1 MVRAPRIALLAGLAA
16 LGCYPP
22 IDDLVT
28 GEPPPDTSRSCG
40 EPGEWLGTPV
50 ARFEDTAFPARTGAS
65 HAVDPGGDL
74 QAAIDAALPG
84 DEIVVQA
91 GAEYAGPLS
100 LPHKGDDTATI
111 VIRSSA
117 LSELAEGRTVA
128 LEDAPRLATLLGS
141 ETDPALVVEER
152 ASGWRLAGIELRPP
166 AGVAAATLAIVGSSA
181 STLAE
186 ALPDRIVFDRCL
198 VRGDPALGAGGGID
212 LHTRG
217 AAILDSRITDIHAGI
232 EPRGIAIDNAPGPIL
247 IHNSVVEAAFQNV
260 AIGERT
266 PGAPELLPQD
276 ISICRSVLAKP
287 EAWQGAGHPTKSL
300 LEIGRGR
307 RVLVS
312 GTRIE
317 RSWPDVHPG
326 FAIVIED
333 EGMDAGMPTE
343 DLSFVD
349 VRMRDVR
356 IAFEVETAGV
366 PGSIARVLIENS
378 ELTGVGD
385 RGARV
390 LGGGV
395 QALTWVHVTAVVGGA
410 LLDGGG
416 TVNPDLV
423 LRDGLF
429 DPGLYGIRADGQGSG
444 IDALDAQ
451 YAPWTVAGNVFVGAD
466 AGSYPQENFFPPT
479 MFEAGVVDAAAGNYR
494 LAPNGPYSGKA
505 TDGTD
510 PGADIDRLEAA
521 LPAP

>member
-1 MVRAPRIALLAGLAA
+1 VL
-16 LGCYPP
+16 
-22 IDDLVT
+22 
-28 GEPPPDTSRSCG
+28 
-40 EPGEWLGTPV
+40 
-50 ARFEDTAFPARTGAS
+50 
-65 HAVDPGGDL
+65 
-74 QAAIDAALPG
+74 
-84 DEIVVQA
+84 QA
-91 GAEYAGPLS
+91 GAEYPGPVS
-100 LPHKGDDTATI
+100 LPYKSDAGTI

-117 LSELAEGRTVA
+117 LSELTEGRTVA
-128 LEDAPRLATLLGS
+128 IDDAPRLATLLGS
-141 ETDPALVVEER
+141 DTEPALVVEER

-166 AGVAAATLAIVGSSA
+166 AGAGAGTLAVVGSAA
-181 STLAE
+181 STMAE

-198 VRGDPALGAGGGID
+198 VRGDPTLGAGGGID

-217 AAILDSRITDIHAGI
+217 AAILDTRITDIFAGI

-247 IHNSVVEAAFQNV
+247 IHDTVVEAAFQNV

-266 PGAPELLPQD
+266 PGAPELFPQD
-276 ISICRSVLAKP
+276 ISICRSVLEKP
-287 EAWQGAGHPTKSL
+287 EAWQGAGHATKSL
-300 LEIGRGR
+300 LEISRGR

-317 RSWPDVHPG
+317 RSWLDVHPG

-349 VRMRDVR
+349 VRLRDAG
-356 IAFEVETAGV
+356 IAFEIETGGV
-366 PGSIARVLIENS
+366 TGSVARVLIENS
-378 ELTGVGD
+378 ELTNVSD

-395 QALTWVHVTAVVGGA
+395 QALSWVHVTAVVGGA

-416 TVNPDLV
+416 AVNPDLV
-423 LRDGLF
+423 MRDGLF
-429 DPGLYGIRADGQGSG
+429 DPGLYGIRADSQGSG
-444 IDALDAQ
+444 VDALDAQ
-451 YAPWTVAGNVFVGAD
+451 YAPWMVAGNIFVGAD
-466 AGSYPQENFFPPT
+466 AGSYPPDNFFPPT
-479 MFEAGVVDAAAGNYR
+479 MFEAGVLDAAAGNYR
-494 LAPNGPYSGKA
+494 LAPDGPYSGKA